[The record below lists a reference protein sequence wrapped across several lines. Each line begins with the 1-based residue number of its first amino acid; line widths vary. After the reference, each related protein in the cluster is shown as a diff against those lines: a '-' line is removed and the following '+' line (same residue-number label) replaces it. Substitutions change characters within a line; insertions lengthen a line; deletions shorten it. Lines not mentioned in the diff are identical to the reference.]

1 MRHIVDILIEERA
14 TKLMKNPRIWSFVQ
28 SRLYPYL
35 KYQEAKELIDQVT
48 PMGGRDI
55 FDHLGKLLNLNLKAT
70 GLKNIP
76 AAGRAILMPN
86 HPSGIADGVAVYEAI
101 KSVRQDIKFFANRDA
116 VRCAPTL
123 KDIIIPVEWMEH
135 RRDHTKSKE
144 TVKSMIQAFKE
155 EKLIVIFASGKL
167 ARPTP
172 LGLIERPWLTSGVS
186 LAQKYDCPIVP
197 MHIKASNSFLY
208 YLFWFLNTEIKDMT
222 LFRELLNK
230 VNSRYY
236 IKTGKP
242 ISSNEDPETL
252 TPKLRHYVI
261 SELKRGNEDFSI

>member
-1 MRHIVDILIEERA
+1 M
-14 TKLMKNPRIWSFVQ
+14 
-28 SRLYPYL
+28 
-35 KYQEAKELIDQVT
+35 
-48 PMGGRDI
+48 
-55 FDHLGKLLNLNLKAT
+55 
-70 GLKNIP
+70 
-76 AAGRAILMPN
+76 
-86 HPSGIADGVAVYEAI
+86 
-101 KSVRQDIKFFANRDA
+101 
-116 VRCAPTL
+116 
-123 KDIIIPVEWMEH
+123 
-135 RRDHTKSKE
+135 
-144 TVKSMIQAFKE
+144 
-155 EKLIVIFASGKL
+155 IFASGKL

-222 LFRELLNK
+222 LFRVLLNK

-261 SELKRGNEDFSI
+261 SELKRGNENFIT

>member
-1 MRHIVDILIEERA
+1 
-14 TKLMKNPRIWSFVQ
+14 
-28 SRLYPYL
+28 
-35 KYQEAKELIDQVT
+35 
-48 PMGGRDI
+48 MGGRDI

-261 SELKRGNEDFSI
+261 SELKRGNENFIT